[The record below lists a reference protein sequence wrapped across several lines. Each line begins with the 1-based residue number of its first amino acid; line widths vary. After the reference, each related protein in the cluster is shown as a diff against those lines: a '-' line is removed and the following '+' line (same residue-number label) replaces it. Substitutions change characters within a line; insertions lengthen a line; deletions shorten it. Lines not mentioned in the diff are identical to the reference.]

1 MKRKDSTGLFNS
13 IAPIYALFFSFQKRR
28 YAKTLACMQ
37 RFLTYETILDV
48 GCGTGALCSALSDRG
63 LAVTGIDPASK
74 MLAIAKRKNYDNA
87 TTFIQ
92 ADATQ
97 ALPFTDKQFDVVIA
111 SYVAHGMKQEMRTNL
126 YRQMGRVAKQYV
138 IIHDY
143 NASRSP
149 LTSLVEYLE
158 GGDYFH
164 FIKHAQK
171 ELQDCVTELQHC
183 FSKVEVVQVGKRANW
198 YICTPQR

>member
-13 IAPIYALFFSFQKRR
+13 IAPIYALFFSYQKRR
-28 YAKTLACMQ
+28 YAKTLASMQ

-48 GCGTGALCSALSDRG
+48 GCGTGALCSALSERG
-63 LAVTGIDPASK
+63 LSVTGVDPAEE
-74 MLAIAKRKNYDNA
+74 MLAVARRKNNDN
-87 TTFIQ
+87 TSTFIQ

-97 ALPFTDKQFDVVIA
+97 ELPFTDRQFDVVIA
-111 SYVAHGMKQEMRTNL
+111 SYVTHGMKQEMRTNL
-126 YRQMGRVAKQYV
+126 YRQMSRVAKQYV

>member
-1 MKRKDSTGLFNS
+1 MKHKDSTGLFNS
-13 IAPIYALFFSFQKRR
+13 IAPIYGLFFAYQKRR
-28 YAKTLACMQ
+28 YSRTLACMQ

-48 GCGTGALCSALSDRG
+48 GCGTGALCSALSERG
-63 LAVTGIDPASK
+63 LSVTGVDPAEE
-74 MLAIAKRKNYDNA
+74 MLAVARRKNFGNEC
-87 TTFIQ
+87 TFIK

-97 ALPFTDKQFDVVIA
+97 ELPFTDRQFDVVIA

-126 YRQMGRVAKQYV
+126 YRQMSRVAKQYV

-171 ELQDCVTELQHC
+171 ELQECVTELQHC